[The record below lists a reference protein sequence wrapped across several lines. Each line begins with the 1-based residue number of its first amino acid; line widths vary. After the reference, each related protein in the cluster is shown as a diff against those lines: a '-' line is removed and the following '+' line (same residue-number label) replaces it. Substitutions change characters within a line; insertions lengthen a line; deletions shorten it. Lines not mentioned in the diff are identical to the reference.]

1 MEKKKGGRARPGY
14 VGRGERARGRR
25 VGGTLSE
32 EYQAESVMPTRP
44 GHCILNP
51 SRFLFWIG
59 GDGAVGGQQSIAAER
74 RGFMKPEN
82 A

>member
-1 MEKKKGGRARPGY
+1 
-14 VGRGERARGRR
+14 
-25 VGGTLSE
+25 
-32 EYQAESVMPTRP
+32 MPTRP

-59 GDGAVGGQQSIAAER
+59 GDGAVGVQQSIAAER

-82 A
+82 AY